1 MRLKHASRKNV
12 LQVFE
17 VSDCMDLEEI
27 SWDVVV
33 ATWIANEVDSLVF
46 LVDLEVT
53 YVGELFSSETDLL
66 GGIHNVQHVFVIAD
80 LVETQENILGS
91 IHVLVLKRVIL
102 KEVPVHLE
110 YSLDYLHSKF
120 SSLTDLA

>member
-1 MRLKHASRKNV
+1 
-12 LQVFE
+12 
-17 VSDCMDLEEI
+17 MDLEEI

-66 GGIHNVQHVFVIAD
+66 GGINNVQHVFVIAN

-110 YSLDYLHSKF
+110 YLLDYLHSKF
-120 SSLTDLA
+120 SSLTDLACH